1 MTWRGLTVSA
11 AAAACIAS
19 SGPVLAKALVVRSA
33 GPSSKAYPPGKALP
47 DSARISLQPGDSVTI
62 LAPGSKRTLRG
73 PGTFPAGADNANAL
87 ADSTSKRTRFGA
99 MRTGDLALNPSPW
112 NLDVTQSGMM
122 CVGSAGG
129 LKMWRPNSE
138 EAGSLSISTGDGPA
152 TKVAWPAGKS
162 TVDWPTALK
171 IADGTEYRLALSDG
185 TSAGSVKFAVMATIP
200 DDVTDA
206 AQSLIQRGCQNQLD
220 VLVDGIDGGD

>member
-1 MTWRGLTVSA
+1 MTWRGLTMSA

-73 PGTFPAGADNANAL
+73 PGTFPAGSGNANAL

-112 NLDVTQSGMM
+112 NLDVTQSGTM
-122 CVGSAGG
+122 CVGSTAG

-138 EAGSLSISTGDGPA
+138 EAGTLSISTGEGPA
-152 TKVAWPAGKS
+152 TKVVWAAGKS
-162 TVDWPTALK
+162 TVDWPAALK
-171 IADGTEYRLALSDG
+171 IADGSEYRLALSDG
-185 TSAGSVKFAVMATIP
+185 TSAGSVKFAVMAAVP

-220 VLVDGIDGGD
+220 VLVDGIDSGD

>member
-1 MTWRGLTVSA
+1 MSV
-11 AAAACIAS
+11 AAAACVAA
-19 SGPVLAKALVVRSA
+19 SGPALAKSLVVRSA
-33 GPSSKAYPPGKALP
+33 GPSSKSYPPGKALP

-73 PGTFPAGADNANAL
+73 PGTFAAGFGSANAL
-87 ADSTSKRTRFGA
+87 ADSASKRTRFGA

-112 NLDVTQSGMM
+112 NLDVTQSGTM
-122 CVGSAGG
+122 CIPSADG
-129 LKMWRPNSE
+129 LKMWRPNAE
-138 EAGSLSISTGDGPA
+138 EPGTLSISAGEGPP

-162 TVDWPTALK
+162 TIDWPATVK
-171 IADGTEYRLALSDG
+171 ITDGTEYRLTLSG
-185 TSAGSVKFAVMATIP
+185 GSTAERVKFAIMAGIP

-220 VLVDGIDGGD
+220 VLVDGIDSGE

>member
-1 MTWRGLTVSA
+1 
-11 AAAACIAS
+11 
-19 SGPVLAKALVVRSA
+19 SGPALAKALVVRSA

-73 PGTFPAGADNANAL
+73 PGTFPADAGNANAL

-112 NLDVTQSGMM
+112 NLDVTQSGTM
-122 CVGSAGG
+122 CIDSSGG

-138 EAGSLSISTGDGPA
+138 EADTLSISAAEGPA
-152 TKVAWPAGKS
+152 TKVTWPAGKS

-171 IADGTEYRLALSDG
+171 IAEGTEYRLALSDG
-185 TSAGSVKFAVMATIP
+185 TSAGSVKFAVMAAIP
-200 DDVTDA
+200 EDVADA

-220 VLVDGIDGGD
+220 VLVDGIDGGE

>member
-1 MTWRGLTVSA
+1 MSWRGLMMSV
-11 AAAACIAS
+11 AAAACVAS
-19 SGPVLAKALVVRSA
+19 SGPALAKSLVVRSA

-62 LAPGSKRTLRG
+62 LAPGAKRTLRG
-73 PGTFPAGADNANAL
+73 PGTFSAGSGNANAL

-112 NLDVTQSGMM
+112 NLDVTQSGTM
-122 CVGSAGG
+122 CIASADG

-138 EAGSLSISTGDGPA
+138 EAGTLSISAGEGPA
-152 TKVAWPAGKS
+152 TTVDWPAGKA
-162 TVDWPTALK
+162 TIDWPAALK
-171 IADGTEYRLALSDG
+171 IAEGTEYRLALSDG
-185 TSAGSVKFAVMATIP
+185 TSAESVQFAVMAGIP

-220 VLVDGIDGGD
+220 VLVDGIDGGE

>member
-1 MTWRGLTVSA
+1 MNWRGLMVSVT
-11 AAAACIAS
+11 AAACAAS
-19 SGPVLAKALVVRSA
+19 SGPLSAKSLVVRSA

-73 PGTFPAGADNANAL
+73 PGTFPAGAGNANAL

-112 NLDVTQSGMM
+112 NLDVTQSGTM
-122 CVGSAGG
+122 CIGSAGG
-129 LKMWRPNSE
+129 LKMWRPNAE
-138 EAGSLSISTGDGPA
+138 EAGTLSISAGEGPV
-152 TKVAWPAGKS
+152 TKVDWPAGKA

-185 TSAGSVKFAVMATIP
+185 TSAGSVKFAVMAGIP
-200 DDVTDA
+200 DNVTDA

-220 VLVDGIDGGD
+220 VLVDGIDAGE

>member
-1 MTWRGLTVSA
+1 MSV

-19 SGPVLAKALVVRSA
+19 AGPAVAKALVVRSA
-33 GPSSKAYPPGKALP
+33 GPSSKAYPPGRALP

-73 PGTFPAGADNANAL
+73 PGTFPAGSGNASEL
-87 ADSTSKRTRFGA
+87 ASAASKRTRFGA

-112 NLDVTQSGMM
+112 NLDVTQSGTM
-122 CVGSAGG
+122 CVGSAGS

-138 EAGSLSISTGDGPA
+138 EAGTLSISAGDGPA
-152 TKVAWPAGKS
+152 TKVAWPAGKP

-185 TSAGSVKFAVMATIP
+185 TSAGSVRFAVMAAIP

-220 VLVDGIDGGD
+220 VLVDGIDGGE

>member
-1 MTWRGLTVSA
+1 MNWRGLMVSV
-11 AAAACIAS
+11 AAAACVAP
-19 SGPVLAKALVVRSA
+19 SGPLSAKSLVVRSA

-73 PGTFPAGADNANAL
+73 PGTFAAGAGSANAL

-112 NLDVTQSGMM
+112 NLDVTQSGTM
-122 CVGSAGG
+122 CVGSASG
-129 LKMWRPNSE
+129 LKMWRPNAE
-138 EAGSLSISTGDGPA
+138 EAGTLSISAGEEPA

-162 TVDWPTALK
+162 TVDWPTVVK

-185 TSAGSVKFAVMATIP
+185 TSAGSVKFAVMAGIP

-206 AQSLIQRGCQNQLD
+206 AQWLIQRGCQNQLD
-220 VLVDGIDGGD
+220 VLVDGIGDGN

>member
-1 MTWRGLTVSA
+1 MSV

-19 SGPVLAKALVVRSA
+19 AGPAVAKALVVRSA
-33 GPSSKAYPPGKALP
+33 GPSSKAYPPGRALP

-73 PGTFPAGADNANAL
+73 PGTFPAGSGNASEL
-87 ADSTSKRTRFGA
+87 ASAASKRTRFGA

-112 NLDVTQSGMM
+112 NLDVTQS
-122 CVGSAGG
+122 VGSAGS

-138 EAGSLSISTGDGPA
+138 EAGTLSISAGDGPA
-152 TKVAWPAGKS
+152 TKVAWPAGKP

-185 TSAGSVKFAVMATIP
+185 TSAGSVRFAVMAAIP

-220 VLVDGIDGGD
+220 VLVDGIDGGE

>member
-1 MTWRGLTVSA
+1 MNWRGLMVSVT
-11 AAAACIAS
+11 AAACAAS
-19 SGPVLAKALVVRSA
+19 SGPLSAKSLVVRSA

-73 PGTFPAGADNANAL
+73 PGTFPAGAGNANAL

-112 NLDVTQSGMM
+112 NLDVTQSGTM
-122 CVGSAGG
+122 CIGSAGG
-129 LKMWRPNSE
+129 LKMWRPNAE
-138 EAGSLSISTGDGPA
+138 EPGTLSISTGEGAA
-152 TKVAWPAGKS
+152 TKVDWPAGKA

-185 TSAGSVKFAVMATIP
+185 TSAGSVKFAVMAGIP

-220 VLVDGIDGGD
+220 VLVDGIDAGE

>member
-1 MTWRGLTVSA
+1 MNWRALMMTV
-11 AAAACIAS
+11 AAAACVAS
-19 SGPVLAKALVVRSA
+19 SGATLAKSLVVRSA

-73 PGTFPAGADNANAL
+73 PGTFPAGAGNSNAL

-112 NLDVTQSGMM
+112 NLDVTQSGTM
-122 CVGSAGG
+122 CIGSAGG
-129 LKMWRPNSE
+129 LKMWRPNAE
-138 EAGSLSISTGDGPA
+138 EAGTLSISAGEGPA
-152 TKVAWPAGKS
+152 TKVKWPAGKS

-171 IADGTEYRLALSDG
+171 IADGTEYSLALSDG
-185 TSAGSVKFAVMATIP
+185 TSAGSVKFAVMAAIP

-220 VLVDGIDGGD
+220 VLVDGIDGGE